1 MLVSENIK
9 SIKGYIK
16 MLSMIIKSRL
26 YLMNSNQG
34 LQGVIS
40 LKIMSESNES
50 NINRVKYDASR
61 VNEEVDSFMNQ
72 NEIN

>member
-1 MLVSENIK
+1 
-9 SIKGYIK
+9 
-16 MLSMIIKSRL
+16 
-26 YLMNSNQG
+26 MNSNQG